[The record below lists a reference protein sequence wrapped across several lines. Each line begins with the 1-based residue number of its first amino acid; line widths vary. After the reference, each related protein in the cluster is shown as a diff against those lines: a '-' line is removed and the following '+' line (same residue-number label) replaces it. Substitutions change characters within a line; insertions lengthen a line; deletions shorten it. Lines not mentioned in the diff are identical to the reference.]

1 MDRASNVEYR
11 MILLLHFWY
20 AVKHILG
27 HFQVLENVGWFQYLN
42 CRTFPFFY
50 QVVNKKVNKLFN
62 IWCQFQNSKW
72 HAPHTSP
79 PIFVTNF
86 LAWSWN
92 DVHYISNLLLFSI
105 FQVNRAFNFNKTSTG
120 SPFKEGKRRNP
131 LVAKVVAKTWHC
143 SRVLMAFLK
152 VRIFW
157 EGHKNFDFNI

>member
-1 MDRASNVEYR
+1 MLGDFFIKIAE
-11 MILLLHFWY
+11 HF
-20 AVKHILG
+20 ALG
-27 HFQVLENVGWFQYLN
+27 RH
-42 CRTFPFFY
+42 
-50 QVVNKKVNKLFN
+50 KKVNKLLN
-62 IWCQFQNSKW
+62 NWRQFQNSTPYPNDTLNTQ
-72 HAPHTSP
+72 AHTFLSL
-79 PIFVTNF
+79 IFWLKVGTN
-86 LAWSWN
+86 
-92 DVHYISNLLLFSI
+92 VHYISNLLLFSI